1 MQRVTIV
8 RYTTRPGRAEENE
21 RLARGVFG
29 ELAKAP
35 PRPFAYALL
44 RQGDDFLHLFL
55 NLEDDDADGVVELP
69 SFKAFA
75 AGGAER
81 WIAPPE
87 IARHSMRLVAAY
99 GFEAAT
105 APA

>member
-1 MQRVTIV
+1 MQRATIV
-8 RYTTRPGRAEENE
+8 RYTTKPGRADENE
-21 RLARGVFG
+21 ALARAVFA
-29 ELAKAP
+29 ELGRK
-35 PRPFAYALL
+35 PRQPFAYALL
-44 RQGDDFLHLFL
+44 RNGDEFLHLFL
-55 NLEDDDADGVVELP
+55 NLEGDDADGVVELQ
-69 SFKAFA
+69 SFKAFT

-87 IARHSMRLVAAY
+87 LVRHSMQLLDAY